1 MSAATAAPDITPEVY
16 QTFKPRADQLAG
28 RVIAITGAGDGI
40 GRALALAAAAC
51 GAHVVLIGRT
61 VRKLEAVHAQIE
73 ASGAP
78 EASIAPLDLER
89 ALARDYDQLA
99 AALQARYGRLDGLAH
114 LAGILGMLCPIGQ
127 YDVPTWVRVLHVN
140 LTAAFALSQVLL
152 PLVCSAEDASIIFT
166 SSGVARRPRA
176 FWGAY
181 AVSKAGL
188 EALSTTLAD
197 ELESG
202 GRVRVNVLNPGPVR
216 TRMRAQAF
224 PAEDPG
230 KLVTPEQVVPPYL
243 WLLSAA
249 SRGVT
254 GRSLD
259 CQPLLSG
266 R

>member
-1 MSAATAAPDITPEVY
+1 MSATTPGRDIAPEIYRD
-16 QTFKPRADQLAG
+16 FSARADELAG

-51 GAHVVLIGRT
+51 GAQVVLIGRT

-73 ASGAP
+73 SSGGVGAT
-78 EASIAPLDLER
+78 IAPLDLER

-99 AALQARYGRLDGLAH
+99 DALQARYGRLDGLAH
-114 LAGILGMLCPIGQ
+114 LAGILGTLCPIAQ

-140 LTAAFALSQVLL
+140 LTAAFALTQVLL
-152 PLVCSAEDASIIFT
+152 PLVLKAEDASIIFT

-176 FWGAY
+176 YWGAY

-188 EALSTTLAD
+188 EARSTTLAD
-197 ELESG
+197 ELESA

-216 TRMRAQAF
+216 TRMRAQAY
-224 PAEDPG
+224 PAEDPA
-230 KLVTPEQVVPPYL
+230 KLVTAEQVVPPFL
-243 WLLSAA
+243 WLLAAA

-259 CQPLLSG
+259 CQPLPSA